1 MIEGTLI
8 AESLRPG
15 TELGGMRLAVM
26 ELSRVAAGDVSAGQP
41 ELWTLIEF
49 EAGEAAAE
57 RLATLLADALDDKPA
72 WYADFRT
79 PHETW
84 VVYHGRI
91 FRYPRGDAAG
101 REEAA
106 AYGRSVGIPA
116 DQLDWPV

>member
-1 MIEGTLI
+1 MIEGTLV

-26 ELSRVAAGDVSAGQP
+26 KLSRVAAGDVSAGQP
-41 ELWTLIEF
+41 EVWTLIEF

-57 RLATLLADALDDKPA
+57 RLAALLAEALDDKPG

-84 VVYHGRI
+84 VVYRGRI
-91 FRYPRGDAAG
+91 FRYPRGDVAA
-101 REEAA
+101 RAEAV
-106 AYGRSVGIPA
+106 AYGRSVGMPEE
-116 DQLDWPV
+116 QLDWPV

>member
-1 MIEGTLI
+1 MIEGTLV

-26 ELSRVAAGDVSAGQP
+26 KLSRVAAGDVSAGQP
-41 ELWTLIEF
+41 EVWTLIEF

-57 RLATLLADALDDKPA
+57 RLAALLAEALDDKPG

-84 VVYHGRI
+84 VVYRGRI
-91 FRYPRGDAAG
+91 FRYPRGDAAA
-101 REEAA
+101 RAEAV
-106 AYGRSVGIPA
+106 AYGRSVGIPEE
-116 DQLDWPV
+116 QLDWPV